1 MKQITILTMHGL
13 KNITIKG
20 GYICP
25 IPLKI
30 NGNSLK
36 HE

>member
-1 MKQITILTMHGL
+1 MKQITIMTIHGL

-25 IPLKI
+25 IVRLKI
-30 NGNSLK
+30 NGVWNL
-36 HE
+36 